1 MRLKNYKSNL
11 YVLRRNCSRSK
22 ISIQNVFNCFIFLW
36 FSQLVH
42 QTFLLQHET
51 RQNTTKKSSEINNIG
66 IIAPDNHRVKETT
79 NTKFSYNEHERF
91 ADELKGK
98 NPQIKIL
105 YTVKFHISVYRFVTS
120 WFYILQRFYI
130 FSIEMHSSDVSL
142 VLQSIS
148 VNVLKTSIFV
158 ITAAS
163 LFLTKKIWYLW
174 CVARFGTICSI

>member
-1 MRLKNYKSNL
+1 M
-11 YVLRRNCSRSK
+11 
-22 ISIQNVFNCFIFLW
+22 
-36 FSQLVH
+36 H

-105 YTVKFHISVYRFVTS
+105 YTVGFAKHKR
-120 WFYILQRFYI
+120 
-130 FSIEMHSSDVSL
+130 
-142 VLQSIS
+142 
-148 VNVLKTSIFV
+148 K
-158 ITAAS
+158 
-163 LFLTKKIWYLW
+163 
-174 CVARFGTICSI
+174 CSQNKYFCYHCC